1 MRKLML
7 LLIAGV
13 GLWTVTDALAQQ
25 TGYGVG
31 INTPLS
37 NTSAV
42 DNPKQNPLIVI
53 AFCNATTA
61 PKDIEGWVGQN
72 SPTTL
77 QDLVASVTGTGRL
90 TITFVVPWRWYYQIN
105 VTSQPGPGIPPG
117 GVCKATAWWT
127 Y

>member
-1 MRKLML
+1 MRKLTL
-7 LLIAGV
+7 LLMV
-13 GLWTVTDALAQQ
+13 GLGLCMDTAAVAQQ

-53 AFCNATTA
+53 AYCNATLTV
-61 PKDIEGWVGQN
+61 KDIEGWVGQN
-72 SPTTL
+72 NPTTL
-77 QDLVASVTGTGRL
+77 QDSVASLSGTGRL
-90 TITFVVPWRWYYQIN
+90 TITFVVPWRWYYYIKVADAN
-105 VTSQPGPGIPPG
+105 GGIPPG
-117 GVCKATAWWT
+117 GSCKATAWWT

>member
-1 MRKLML
+1 MKKLSL
-7 LLIAGV
+7 LIIAGV
-13 GLWTVTDALAQQ
+13 GLWAVTDALAQQ

-37 NTSAV
+37 NTSSV

-53 AFCNATTA
+53 ALCNGTATS
-61 PKDIEGWVGQN
+61 KDLEGWVGQN

-77 QDLVASVTGTGRL
+77 QDMVASQSGTDRL
-90 TITFVVPWRWYYQIN
+90 SITFVVPWRWYYYIKVADSN
-105 VTSQPGPGIPPG
+105 GLMPPGIS
-117 GVCKATAWWT
+117 CKATAWWT